1 VVATKEVGG
10 RQEKGKKEEDRTV
23 LVHLISSGRK
33 RITVE
38 IVVHS
43 KKQTKEEEGIGL
55 YLKYQCTDYFQE
67 RPNHS

>member
-1 VVATKEVGG
+1 LRKNCYVVVVTKEVGG
-10 RQEKGKKEEDRTV
+10 RREKGKKEGDQTV

-43 KKQTKEEEGIGL
+43 KNKPKKRRE
-55 YLKYQCTDYFQE
+55 
-67 RPNHS
+67 